1 MIRIKTIFEFLW
13 KGLIITGLT
22 LVSLML
28 GGALLTNLGMK
39 LPEVKSDYRH
49 IVLIMLLSG
58 FLISIILGFIAKNL
72 RLTKIRIFMVL
83 FLILIL
89 NYITQ
94 ILEALYFAPGIV
106 TLEVAP
112 AIFGQQSMMALFI
125 TGGIAFLYSK
135 SQINSGYHIVSRR
148 LFDWLRKILICS
160 GSYILFYYIFGS
172 INARL
177 FTGEYYLSQMNGLR
191 LPSSEEIIVL
201 ETIRAI
207 ILVLSIIPLIL
218 NLQLTKKKIMITV
231 GIMLFIIGGLIPM
244 LQQFDTL
251 PTVLRVTST
260 VEMFF
265 QFFLTGVVTAYVFLD
280 ERFIG

>member
-28 GGALLTNLGMK
+28 AGALLTNLGMK
-39 LPEVKSDYRH
+39 FPEVKSDYRY

-72 RLTKIRIFMVL
+72 RLTKIRVFMVL

-106 TLEVAP
+106 TLEVVP

-135 SQINSGYHIVSRR
+135 SQINSGESIKSRCS
-148 LFDWLRKILICS
+148 FDWLRKILICS
-160 GSYILFYYIFGS
+160 GSYVIFYYIFGS

-191 LPSSEEIIVL
+191 LPSTEEIIVL

-280 ERFIG
+280 EAV